1 MKKRYWYFC
10 GRKKIRSANGS
21 GEGSRAILA
30 TRGQELRKTETLVKY
45 NNKKQDCVR
54 SEYTKHEILIHK

>member
-1 MKKRYWYFC
+1 MAAAKDRVL
-10 GRKKIRSANGS
+10 
-21 GEGSRAILA
+21 ILA
-30 TRGQELRKTETLVKY
+30 TRGQELRKTETFVKY